1 MSRTAAPTKD
11 TLGLLAMGSIIV
23 NLAQGKAYGN
33 LNDAHAQLTDWYGR
47 LTKQYGFICRE
58 YQTLRQVNDGL
69 QKQAREYERIIDK
82 LRAEKSALERSLVSK
97 GTA

>member
-1 MSRTAAPTKD
+1 MARTATVTKD

-33 LNDAHAQLTDWYGR
+33 LHEAHAQLADWYNR

-82 LRAEKSALERSLVSK
+82 LRAEKSALERNLVAQK
-97 GTA
+97 GA